1 MRNLPLL
8 ALSTLYEQFVK
19 DYPQI
24 VAESP
29 TDLKASCDSKIG
41 LWKDHKNS
49 VGFLAGYSCPA
60 ATAFCITM
68 CYTLF
73 GQAAMDSSDRA
84 KARNTWVLLMHLIDG
99 NIEGLVEQF
108 KRLIQFS
115 VDQHERKIVNLK
127 KARQRST
134 FSVWSHNSRRGVFS
148 DRDETLLRRMVKQ
161 GPLWR
166 WHWSGDVI
174 SEDHAVAIV
183 EASCAFP
190 DVEMAI
196 YTRSFHL
203 LDLLSARPDN
213 LIVWLSGDPAN
224 LDQLREAHKAHPWA
238 RLATI
243 KDPDDITDSD
253 FVCPEHTGKFELKS
267 ACAKCR
273 ICYRDTKIENLIFK
287 NSKKVV
293 QTYKRPVS
301 DDLAA
306 EFHSI
311 HHIGE

>member
-1 MRNLPLL
+1 MKDLPML
-8 ALSTLYEQFVK
+8 ALSILYDQFVK
-19 DYPQI
+19 AYPQI

-29 TDLKASCDSKIG
+29 TLLKASCDSKIG
-41 LWKDHKNS
+41 LWKSHKNS
-49 VGFLAGYSCPA
+49 VGFLAGYACPA
-60 ATAFCITM
+60 ATAFCLTM

-73 GQAAMDSSDRA
+73 GQAAMDSSDRV

-99 NIEGLVEQF
+99 NVEALVEQF

-115 VDQHERKIVNLK
+115 VDQHERKVANLK
-127 KARQRST
+127 KEKQRKSFT
-134 FSVWSHNSRRGVFS
+134 
-148 DRDETLLRRMVKQ
+148 DEDAKLLRRMVKQ

-166 WHWSGDVI
+166 WMWSGDVVN
-174 SEDHAVAIV
+174 EDHAIAVV

-203 LDLLSARPDN
+203 LDILSARPDN

-224 LDQLREAHKAHPWA
+224 INHMRQAHNKHPWTRVA
-238 RLATI
+238 VI

-273 ICYRDTKIENLIFK
+273 ICYRDTKIDHLIFK
-287 NSKKVV
+287 NSKRENRA
-293 QTYKRPVS
+293 YMRPVS
-301 DDLAA
+301 DDLAQA
-306 EFHSI
+306 FHFI
-311 HHIGE
+311 HS